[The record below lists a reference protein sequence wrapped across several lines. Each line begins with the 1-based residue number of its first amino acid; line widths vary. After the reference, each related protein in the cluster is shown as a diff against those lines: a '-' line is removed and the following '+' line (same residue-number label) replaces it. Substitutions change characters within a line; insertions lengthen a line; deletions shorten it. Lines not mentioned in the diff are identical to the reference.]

1 MKSVMKKMFA
11 VCAAAAA
18 VTTVSAMAVS
28 ADGITATPNTTNDSV
43 VVKLS
48 PGSSV
53 SDEAAII
60 IFKKNSDPDKNA
72 TPTDDMIV
80 YLNQQAAADAQ
91 ASGGFLSG
99 AEVLPKALEKDATY
113 VVRVGDSTN
122 DKFYEAEFTYGKKP
136 GSTRLLGDVN
146 GDGKIK
152 GNDALQI
159 ARYTVELITLSGDD
173 LQAADTNDDGKVK
186 GNDALQIARYTV
198 ELPSSIGD
206 GTKTISD
213 KKNFVPE
220 G

>member
-1 MKSVMKKMFA
+1 MKKMFA

-28 ADGITATPNTTNDSV
+28 ADGITATPNTTNESV

-80 YLNQQAAADAQ
+80 YLNQQATADAQ

-122 DKFYEAEFTYGKKP
+122 DKFYEAEFTYGAAP
-136 GSTRLLGDVN
+136 SIIYGDVN
-146 GDGKIK
+146 NDKKIDSR
-152 GNDALQI
+152 DALAI
-159 ARYTVELITLSGDD
+159 VNYVLEKITLTDD
-173 LQAADTNDDGKVK
+173 QLIAANVNADKVVDLR
-186 GNDALQIARYTV
+186 DALMIVNYV
-198 ELPSSIGD
+198 LEKISSFPAA
-206 GTKTISD
+206 K
-213 KKNFVPE
+213 
-220 G
+220 

>member
-1 MKSVMKKMFA
+1 MKKMFA

-28 ADGITATPNTTNDSV
+28 ADGITATPNTTNESV

-122 DKFYEAEFTYGKKP
+122 DKFYEAEFTYGKEEEIEW
-136 GSTRLLGDVN
+136 GDVN
-146 GDGKIK
+146 RDKRINALDANLILNYSVENIEFDDYQVKVADVYNDGRI
-152 GNDALQI
+152 NALDANVILN
-159 ARYTVELITLSGDD
+159 YSVENIDSLP
-173 LQAADTNDDGKVK
+173 VK
-186 GNDALQIARYTV
+186 
-198 ELPSSIGD
+198 P
-206 GTKTISD
+206 
-213 KKNFVPE
+213 
-220 G
+220 

>member
-1 MKSVMKKMFA
+1 MKKMFA

-122 DKFYEAEFTYGKKP
+122 DKFYEAEFTYGKEEEIEW
-136 GSTRLLGDVN
+136 GDVN
-146 GDGKIK
+146 RDKRINALDANLILNYSVENIEFDDYQVKVADVYNDGRI
-152 GNDALQI
+152 NALDANVILN
-159 ARYTVELITLSGDD
+159 YSVENIDSLP
-173 LQAADTNDDGKVK
+173 VK
-186 GNDALQIARYTV
+186 
-198 ELPSSIGD
+198 P
-206 GTKTISD
+206 
-213 KKNFVPE
+213 
-220 G
+220 

>member
-1 MKSVMKKMFA
+1 MKKMFA

-53 SDEAAII
+53 SD
-60 IFKKNSDPDKNA
+60 
-72 TPTDDMIV
+72 
-80 YLNQQAAADAQ
+80 
-91 ASGGFLSG
+91 
-99 AEVLPKALEKDATY
+99 